1 MLIQR
6 LHDLEARD
14 VFARMHGYHLAWELE
29 EQTLPTLTSCS
40 TAPEDQ
46 REDVPVGSK
55 EALSL
60 DDDEEL
66 DEYEEYR

>member
-1 MLIQR
+1 
-6 LHDLEARD
+6 
-14 VFARMHGYHLAWELE
+14 MHGYHLAWELE
-29 EQTLPTLTSCS
+29 EQSLPTLTSRS

-46 REDVPVGSK
+46 REDVAVGSK